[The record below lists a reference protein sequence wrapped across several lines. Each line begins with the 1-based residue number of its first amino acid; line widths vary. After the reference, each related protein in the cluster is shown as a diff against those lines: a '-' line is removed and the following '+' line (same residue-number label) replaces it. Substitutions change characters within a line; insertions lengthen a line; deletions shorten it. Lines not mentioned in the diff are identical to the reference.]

1 MTTVFNRLD
10 TLDQD
15 LQTALS
21 DRLTDRQTLLQL
33 AADVDKVREDRQAV
47 QQLANQLDTLAKD
60 RTRPLINLF
69 WFGAGFGL
77 ALVALYLFTFI
88 R

>member
-33 AADVDKVREDRQAV
+33 AVDVDKVREDR
-47 QQLANQLDTLAKD
+47 
-60 RTRPLINLF
+60 TRPLVNLF
-69 WFGAGFGL
+69 WFGAGFAL